1 MVIKLPRSRESTPVA
16 VTPPSTTLVIRIN
29 YELTTDSPL
38 RSSKTMEEVKTV
50 CRAAD
55 SGVAASRQGLA
66 FIACSRRT
74 SFICHYMYIVA

>member
-1 MVIKLPRSRESTPVA
+1 MNSP
-16 VTPPSTTLVIRIN
+16 
-29 YELTTDSPL
+29 LTRL

-74 SFICHYMYIVA
+74 SFIYMYIVA